1 MIMNKKTLLSGTGV
15 IIAAILATAIIILA
29 NSTLTSWRL
38 DLTENKLFTL
48 SEGTLN
54 IIRGLDEPVS
64 LDFYISKNLM
74 RDVPQLL
81 NYANRVHDLL
91 EEYVAKSNGNIQLNV
106 IEPES
111 FSEEEDRAVAEGMQ
125 GAPVNASGDLAY
137 FGLVGTN
144 TIDSQLTI
152 PFFQN
157 NREEKL
163 EYDLT
168 KLIYSLANPAK
179 RTVGVLSYLPV
190 FANAMPQ
197 GVPEW
202 AISQIISEFF
212 DIRVLDSALEI
223 NQDLD
228 LLLIIHPKYL
238 SEVTVYAIDQ
248 YLLAGGKAIFFV
260 DPLAEGDTFPSN
272 PEDPYSMETK
282 NSDINELFS
291 AWGIDVLN
299 GQVAAD
305 MESAM
310 RVQLRTT
317 RGFEETNYLPWL
329 KLDEDNLNQDDFV
342 TSELNSINMGSSGII
357 EQLEGST
364 VTFTPLFE
372 TSSESMKMSS
382 ALLEFQRDPADMLSS
397 FVSGD
402 ARLALAARISGK
414 ATTAYPDGMP
424 DIDIENPFDEEF
436 DPVGEQLTEGDLN
449 VVLVADTDIL
459 ADSFWISQQN
469 FFGVSVPQ
477 PIADNGNFLINAMEH
492 MSGSSDLISLR
503 NRGEYSRP
511 FDVVDEIRRD
521 AETEFR
527 QQEQILEA
535 ALGETER
542 KIAELQQE
550 RTSNDVLL
558 SPEQE
563 QAIENFRL
571 EQLNTRKELRAVQF
585 ELQKNVAQLGTTLK
599 FINIGLVPLLI
610 VFITLVIGFIRTQ
623 KKAES
628 V

>member
-1 MIMNKKTLLSGTGV
+1 
-15 IIAAILATAIIILA
+15 
-29 NSTLTSWRL
+29 
-38 DLTENKLFTL
+38 
-48 SEGTLN
+48 
-54 IIRGLDEPVS
+54 
-64 LDFYISKNLM
+64 
-74 RDVPQLL
+74 
-81 NYANRVHDLL
+81 
-91 EEYVAKSNGNIQLNV
+91 
-106 IEPES
+106 
-111 FSEEEDRAVAEGMQ
+111 
-125 GAPVNASGDLAY
+125 
-137 FGLVGTN
+137 
-144 TIDSQLTI
+144 
-152 PFFQN
+152 
-157 NREEKL
+157 
-163 EYDLT
+163 
-168 KLIYSLANPAK
+168 
-179 RTVGVLSYLPV
+179 
-190 FANAMPQ
+190 
-197 GVPEW
+197 
-202 AISQIISEFF
+202 
-212 DIRVLDSALEI
+212 
-223 NQDLD
+223 
-228 LLLIIHPKYL
+228 
-238 SEVTVYAIDQ
+238 
-248 YLLAGGKAIFFV
+248 
-260 DPLAEGDTFPSN
+260 
-272 PEDPYSMETK
+272 METK

-305 MESAM
+305 MQSAM
-310 RVQLRTT
+310 RVQLRTN

-342 TSELNSINMGSSGII
+342 TSELKSINMGSSGII

-382 ALLEFQRDPADMLSS
+382 ALLEIQRDPADMLSS

-424 DIDIENPFDEEF
+424 DIDVENPFDEEF
-436 DPVGEQLTEGDLN
+436 NPAGEQLTEGNLN
-449 VVLVADTDIL
+449 VVVVADTDIL

-477 PIADNGNFLINAMEH
+477 PIADNGNFLINALEH

-527 QQEQILEA
+527 QQEQMLEA
-535 ALGETER
+535 ALEETER
-542 KIAELQQE
+542 NIAELQQE

-599 FINIGLVPLLI
+599 FINIGLVPLMI
-610 VFITLVIGFIRTQ
+610 VFITLIIGFIRTQ